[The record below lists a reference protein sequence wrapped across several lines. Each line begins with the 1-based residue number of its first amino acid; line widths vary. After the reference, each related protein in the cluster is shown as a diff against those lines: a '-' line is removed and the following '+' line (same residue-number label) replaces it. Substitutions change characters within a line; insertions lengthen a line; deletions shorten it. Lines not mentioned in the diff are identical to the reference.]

1 MPAGPRAQIWGI
13 TPVSGTV
20 QVQHRIAGSW
30 RTVTRFNR
38 GAGKIFS
45 RNISN
50 LPKGQYR
57 ATVDGQKSL
66 VWSF

>member
-1 MPAGPRAQIWGI
+1 
-13 TPVSGTV
+13 V
-20 QVQHRIAGSW
+20 QVQHRIGGSW
-30 RTVTRFNR
+30 RTVARFR
-38 GAGKIFS
+38 GGAGRIFS
-45 RNISN
+45 KHAPN